1 MYLEGVY
8 GFNEW
13 RCKCMREKVSYVFIV
28 EYLVIESKVSE
39 LNYLLGLAFRAAD
52 WTLGGHL

>member
-1 MYLEGVY
+1 
-8 GFNEW
+8 
-13 RCKCMREKVSYVFIV
+13 MREKVSYVFIV